1 IIYHLDG
8 GDNDSANPAKY
19 TYDVG
24 VASFEDATK
33 DGYHFLGWY
42 DAVEGGNR
50 ITNISST
57 ATGTKDL
64 YAHWD
69 YTITYELD
77 GGTNG
82 ANPTH
87 YEFGTG
93 VSSFNPAS
101 KDGHD
106 FQGWYDADTGGNKVT
121 NIPATAKEDKT
132 LYARFT
138 PSEYTIA
145 YELDGGTNST
155 ANPDSYTYGVGVPSF
170 EDATKDGYI
179 FLGWF
184 DAESG
189 GNAIT
194 DISDTTMGNQTLYA
208 HFKYDYARLEAKPIV
223 RTVVKNTTYTWHHP
237 EHEPVLYDEDNNIV
251 PDADI
256 WAIVDGVAY
265 KATDAA
271 ELPEGVHDVTFTNV
285 NPMTRFT
292 PFNRL
297 VTCATVREVTTHT
310 TATIIAKDLEP
321 APITVRY
328 VDQSGKELKTATVY
342 TGKIGDAITSN
353 APTIA
358 GYELISLSD
367 KITAT
372 ITDQAQTFTFVYKPV
387 TQTPA
392 LPPTGQQLPKT
403 GESQSAFSLILGFIL
418 VALVSV
424 LTWFKLGKRNTR
436 HSD

>member
-1 IIYHLDG
+1 
-8 GDNDSANPAKY
+8 
-19 TYDVG
+19 
-24 VASFEDATK
+24 
-33 DGYHFLGWY
+33 
-42 DAVEGGNR
+42 
-50 ITNISST
+50 
-57 ATGTKDL
+57 
-64 YAHWD
+64 
-69 YTITYELD
+69 
-77 GGTNG
+77 
-82 ANPTH
+82 
-87 YEFGTG
+87 
-93 VSSFNPAS
+93 
-101 KDGHD
+101 
-106 FQGWYDADTGGNKVT
+106 
-121 NIPATAKEDKT
+121 
-132 LYARFT
+132 
-138 PSEYTIA
+138 
-145 YELDGGTNST
+145 
-155 ANPDSYTYGVGVPSF
+155 
-170 EDATKDGYI
+170 
-179 FLGWF
+179 
-184 DAESG
+184 
-189 GNAIT
+189 
-194 DISDTTMGNQTLYA
+194 
-208 HFKYDYARLEAKPIV
+208 
-223 RTVVKNTTYTWHHP
+223 
-237 EHEPVLYDEDNNIV
+237 
-251 PDADI
+251 
-256 WAIVDGVAY
+256 VDGVAY
-265 KATDAA
+265 NATDAA

-297 VTCATVREVTTHT
+297 VTRATVREVTTHT

-403 GESQSAFSLILGFIL
+403 GESQSVFSLILGFIL
-418 VALVSV
+418 VALVSI